1 MRVTGV
7 ERGTTPSGDRH
18 SLLGIEMAQRYRH
31 AVGSA
36 DPLYRGLENG
46 VLRATECPDCGS
58 TWFPPRR
65 FCDADLSETT
75 WYDLPG
81 TGRIVAATRVHV
93 PPPFGGI
100 DVPYILASIRLDGVA
115 GGITHRVVGNEIPER
130 GTVVA
135 ATFSDRQPAH
145 PLLRIAFA
153 VKEET
158 A

>member
-1 MRVTGV
+1 MRVAGV
-7 ERGTTPSGDRH
+7 ERGITPSGDGF
-18 SLLGIEMAQRYRH
+18 SLFHIEMAQRYRH

-36 DPLYRGLENG
+36 DPFYRGLDDG
-46 VLRATECPDCGS
+46 VLRATRCPECGA

-65 FCDADLSETT
+65 FCEDDLSETS

-81 TGRIVAATRVHV
+81 TGRIIAATRVHV

-100 DVPYILASIRLDGVA
+100 DTPYILASIRLDGVD
-115 GGITHRVVGNEIPER
+115 GGITHRVVGDDLPER
-130 GTVVA
+130 GTVVSV
-135 ATFSDRQPAH
+135 TFSEDEPAH

-153 VKEET
+153 VKEEN